1 MTRGVTK
8 ERSQDWLYV
17 EGISAVKTHDHSQVR
32 TGANISE
39 GRRDAEHGRRALSD
53 ALHQG
58 AETILDDG
66 ALLDLV
72 PVHVQ
77 ERTLE
82 TLRQVLTLL
91 SQPQTVL
98 LW

>member
-1 MTRGVTK
+1 M
-8 ERSQDWLYV
+8 E
-17 EGISAVKTHDHSQVR
+17 THDHSQVR

-39 GRRDAEHGRRALSD
+39 GRRDAEHGGRALSD

-58 AETILDDG
+58 AETVLDDG

-72 PVHVQ
+72 PVLVK

-82 TLRQVLTLL
+82 TLRQVLTFF

-98 LW
+98 L